1 MPIFAANKTEVLFDG
16 EKIPGLRGFAFKVAD
31 DRQDVR
37 SLGAQER
44 IGVVYGRLQ
53 IKGQIIVNSNSELL
67 NKHMNERSSFQI
79 VVQIDQTAYPE
90 DLGKKKITFDG
101 CHIDEREFTLDAN
114 GYALTTYTF
123 TADRIRE
130 E

>member
-1 MPIFAANKTEVLFDG
+1 MPVFSANKTEVLFDG
-16 EKIPGLRGFAFKVAD
+16 EKIQGLKGFAFKVAD

-37 SLGAQER
+37 GLGAQER

-53 IKGQIIVNSNSELL
+53 VKGQIIVNSNSELL
-67 NKHMNERSSFQI
+67 NKHMNERTSFQV
-79 VVQIDQTAYPE
+79 VVQVDQTAYPE

-101 CHIDEREFTLDAN
+101 CHVDEREFTLDAN
-114 GYALTTYTF
+114 GYALSTYTF
-123 TADRIRE
+123 TADRLRE

>member
-1 MPIFAANKTEVLFDG
+1 MPVFAANKTDVLFDG
-16 EKIPGLRGFAFKVAD
+16 EKIPGLKGFGFKVAD

-37 SLGAQER
+37 GLGNQER
-44 IGVVYGRLQ
+44 IGVVYGKLQ

-67 NKHMNERSSFQI
+67 NKHMGDRSSFQI
-79 VVQIDQTAYPE
+79 VVQVDQTAYPE
-90 DLGKKKITFDG
+90 ELGKRKMTFDG
-101 CHIDEREFTLDAN
+101 CHVDEREFTLDAN
-114 GYALTTYTF
+114 GYALSTYTF

>member
-1 MPIFAANKTEVLFDG
+1 MPVFSANKTEVLFDG
-16 EKIPGLRGFAFKVAD
+16 EKIQGLKGFAFKVAD

-37 SLGAQER
+37 GLGAQER

-53 IKGQIIVNSNSELL
+53 VKGQIIVNSNSELL
-67 NKHMNERSSFQI
+67 NKHMNERTSFQI
-79 VVQIDQTAYPE
+79 VVQVDQTAYPE

-101 CHIDEREFTLDAN
+101 CHVDEREFTLDAN
-114 GYALTTYTF
+114 GYALSTYTF
-123 TADRIRE
+123 TADRLRE

>member
-1 MPIFAANKTEVLFDG
+1 MPILSANKTEILFDG
-16 EKIPGLRGFAFKVAD
+16 EKIPGLRGFAFKAYD

-37 SLGAQER
+37 GIGAQER

-53 IKGQIIVNSNSELL
+53 IKGQVIVNSNSELL
-67 NKHMNERSSFQI
+67 NRHMNDRTAFQI
-79 VVQIDQTAYPE
+79 VVQVDQSAYPE
-90 DLGKKKITFDG
+90 DMGAKKITFDG

-123 TADRIRE
+123 TADRLRE